1 MQIIHGAKESI
12 YKGTKQR
19 GYEQSA
25 QETEDLKN
33 VNITDITAPF
43 SSGCLRQE
51 CFIFSSAFENN
62 EK

>member
-1 MQIIHGAKESI
+1 MQIMHGAKESI

-19 GYEQSA
+19 GYEQFA
-25 QETEDLKN
+25 QETENLKK

-51 CFIFSSAFENN
+51 
-62 EK
+62 